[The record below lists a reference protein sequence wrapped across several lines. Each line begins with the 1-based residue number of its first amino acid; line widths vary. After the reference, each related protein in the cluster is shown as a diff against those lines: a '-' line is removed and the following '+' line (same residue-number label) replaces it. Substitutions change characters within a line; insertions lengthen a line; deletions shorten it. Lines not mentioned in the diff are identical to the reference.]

1 MGRQDY
7 KTDDGRDAIAAG
19 IAWLLHTHENLERV
33 TNVLAG
39 LSKEIPAWKL
49 NAYISSEELTSPCRI
64 DATSGVLAFAPYSA
78 ATFTNVY
85 AATPA
90 FIRS

>member
-39 LSKEIPAWKL
+39 LSKERVHPKFCV
-49 NAYISSEELTSPCRI
+49 NSK
-64 DATSGVLAFAPYSA
+64 
-78 ATFTNVY
+78 
-85 AATPA
+85 
-90 FIRS
+90 